1 MLCVLLGVWSWEQQ
15 YSPCQNIHVD
25 RMEMGEGRATPWPA
39 CLAQHCFVLLPP
51 EVHSGRKD
59 EAPPSQVSDLSLPP
73 ARWSCNITCANVSCP
88 RLVEKPGS
96 FCGSL
101 MAGEELLSSPPG
113 QLPCRGV
120 GCSLLQPSLAGQ
132 LQEGGLGAAVD
143 ALRGDLLLLLG
154 DVCCIIPQGLQGP
167 GWGCSGVCAWV
178 DGIIFEKM
186 QRCCLMLQIG
196 FMFRAGL
203 FYTPGD
209 LHCVLPG
216 MSVWKDQGQ
225 CFMLRMWSSLCCVQS
240 WA

>member
-1 MLCVLLGVWSWEQQ
+1 M
-15 YSPCQNIHVD
+15 
-25 RMEMGEGRATPWPA
+25 R
-39 CLAQHCFVLLPP
+39 LPQA
-51 EVHSGRKD
+51 K
-59 EAPPSQVSDLSLPP
+59 SDLSLPA
-73 ARWSCNITCANVSCP
+73 ARWSCNISCANVSCP

-113 QLPCRGV
+113 PAAFRAM

-143 ALRGDLLLLLG
+143 ALCGDLLLVLCG
-154 DVCCIIPQGLQGP
+154 VCCFIPQGLQGP
-167 GWGCSGVCAWV
+167 GWGCSGVCGWTRDFIWEDAKV
-178 DGIIFEKM
+178 LSHAANRVHV
-186 QRCCLMLQIG
+186 QSCS
-196 FMFRAGL
+196 

-216 MSVWKDQGQ
+216 MSVWKDQGH
-225 CFMLRMWSSLCCVQS
+225 CFMLRMWSSLCCIQS